1 MKLYNNYINDDW
13 DAERRYLTIRKALLN
28 EQIKTFDDVADLLSG
43 KYGFICQYDR
53 SMNKDTVWSVIY
65 DLKQHKI
72 YRSEGNPK
80 RCSFK
85 EDGRFHF

>member
-1 MKLYNNYINDDW
+1 MEEYNSTGIDTWFAETRYQTLTSAFQDHRNLGLTFAKKLLCG
-13 DAERRYLTIRKALLN
+13 E
-28 EQIKTFDDVADLLSG
+28 
-43 KYGFICQYDR
+43 YGFLCQYDR
-53 SMNKDTVWSVIY
+53 NTGKDTVWSVIY

-80 RCSFK
+80 RCRFK